1 MGQKGDHAATISRKD
16 NGCHAKAMAVCLSVK
31 PCEQRILD
39 NPVEQQLP
47 KGGPS
52 KAASQNKEEK
62 TCGSGK
68 KPKVTMDLLILPVL
82 VGCHMKEN
90 KD

>member
-1 MGQKGDHAATISRKD
+1 
-16 NGCHAKAMAVCLSVK
+16 MAVRLSVK

-39 NPVEQQLP
+39 DPVEQQLP
-47 KGGPS
+47 EGGPG

-68 KPKVTMDLLILPVL
+68 EPKVAMDLLILPVL